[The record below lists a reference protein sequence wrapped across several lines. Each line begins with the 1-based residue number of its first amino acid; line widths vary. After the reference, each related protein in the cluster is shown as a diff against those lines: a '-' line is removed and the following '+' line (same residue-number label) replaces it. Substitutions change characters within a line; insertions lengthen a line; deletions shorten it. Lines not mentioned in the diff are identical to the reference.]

1 MKKLFLLLLCAT
13 LLCGGLA
20 ALSES
25 TLPVA
30 TIEMVNG
37 DVIKLELYPDIAPN
51 TVANFVELANAGFYD
66 GLIFHRVI
74 PGFMIQGGDPQ
85 GTGMGGPGYG
95 IRGEFTANGFENNLS
110 HERGVISMAR
120 SGDPDSA
127 GSQFFIMHAD
137 YPALDGQY
145 AAFGRVI
152 EGIEAVDRVAAV
164 ETDANDRPVEDQV
177 IRFIRVE
184 TNGVEYKAEK
194 IQ

>member
-20 ALSES
+20 SLSES

-120 SGDPDSA
+120 AQHPDSA

-177 IRFIRVE
+177 IRSIRVE